1 MPRGRTPRQPARTGR
16 QEGARVARTAI
27 RQAQGK
33 PSPPKAAERQKNA
46 AHGASRGSSELGSE
60 RAPQGRKQ
68 TGTTKYPAY
77 NPLAPERIAEILKRL
92 DQLYP
97 EATCALTHKSA
108 WELLVATILSAQSTD
123 VNVNRVTPELFR
135 KYPTV
140 EAFAALTP
148 EQLEPD
154 VRSTGFFR
162 NKSKSVVGAAKKIV
176 ADFGGQVP
184 DEMDKLLTLPGVA
197 RKTAN
202 VVLGTWFKKAEG
214 VVVDTHVHRIS
225 RRLELTTNDDPQ
237 KIEQDLMH
245 IIPREKWILFSHQI
259 IWHGRSL
266 CIARKPKCVD
276 CALEN
281 LCHAADKT
289 WSTVDMHKDA
299 KA

>member
-1 MPRGRTPRQPARTGR
+1 MPRGVVPRQPARTGR
-16 QEGARVARTAI
+16 QDKVRVGAGTPASPVRGKALAAAPKGREKTKGKKAVA
-27 RQAQGK
+27 
-33 PSPPKAAERQKNA
+33 SNA
-46 AHGASRGSSELGSE
+46 KVKS
-60 RAPQGRKQ
+60 
-68 TGTTKYPAY
+68 Y
-77 NPLAPERIAEILKRL
+77 NPVAPERVAEILKRL

-97 EATCALTHKSA
+97 AVTCALTHASA

-140 EAFAALTP
+140 AAFAALTP

-162 NKSKSVVGAAKKIV
+162 NKSKSVVGAAKRIV
-176 ADFGGQVP
+176 AEFGGQVP
-184 DEMDKLLTLPGVA
+184 DDIEKLLTLPGVA

-202 VVLGTWFKKAEG
+202 VVLGTWFKKADG

-225 RRLELTTNDDPQ
+225 RRLELTKENDPQ
-237 KIEQDLMH
+237 KIEQDLMR
-245 IIPREKWILFSHQI
+245 IIPRERWILFSHQV
-259 IWHGRSL
+259 IWHGRKL
-266 CIARKPKCVD
+266 CIARKPRCAD
-276 CALEN
+276 CALES

-289 WSTVDMHKDA
+289 WSTVELHKNA